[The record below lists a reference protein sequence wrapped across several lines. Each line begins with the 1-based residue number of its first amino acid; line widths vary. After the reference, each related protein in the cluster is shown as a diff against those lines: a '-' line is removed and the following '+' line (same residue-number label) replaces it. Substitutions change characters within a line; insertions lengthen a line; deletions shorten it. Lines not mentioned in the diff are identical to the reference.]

1 MGWTSLANRAY
12 QVSVGKYR
20 EKQILPGAIA
30 KGVGMFADYIKNAKA
45 EAKKLSGNLV
55 DQAINSAGVPSSHTA
70 ELSGVVGDWKNKSYE
85 YAKIEGNPLIGSEK
99 KQQATDSR
107 NQINQKAVNLN
118 NDLKLLQQSAANA
131 LEQTKANVQLS
142 NYSNAGAVGLQTD
155 LVKIANGDWSSVNFK
170 HPTTGEAGVFIQ
182 VGEDLEDANSFVS
195 FKETVNKVGLP
206 KGQATAEYG
215 KITDI
220 FAKAEKYKKENG
232 EWDPAQRASLM
243 QQLRSIISEKDVA
256 GSLAYDFDLKDL
268 GIENSFINQY
278 FKDTL
283 TDEEFDLAYGSGAD
297 LSEQGQAEFEQFAD
311 VRKEAF
317 KSQDLTKPIISY
329 YTKALDDFFDKSQ
342 GPVVETNADGT
353 PKVYAFEKQDKLE
366 KENNKLK
373 FKKYLELLESGVV
386 AENPQNKIK
395 YKKEGDKYYIV
406 NNQGSKI
413 DDTTTLKPIPLT
425 YQEATGVK
433 LP

>member
-12 QVSVGKYR
+12 QVSVGKYK

-70 ELSGVVGDWKNKSYE
+70 ELSGVVGDWKNQSYE

-243 QQLRSIISEKDVA
+243 QELRSIISEKDVA

-297 LSEQGQAEFEQFAD
+297 LSEKGQAEFEQFAD

-317 KSQDLTKPIISY
+317 KSQDLTKPTISY
-329 YTKALDDFFDKSQ
+329 YTKALDDFFDQSQ

-353 PKVYAFEKQDKLE
+353 IKVPTEIKVAEYKKAEDLKLNTKAFKDLE
-366 KENNKLK
+366 KEGAGKLADGRYLIKHESGKYYYSNKPSGVLDPGAMPKMFTLPTLK
-373 FKKYLELLESGVV
+373 ALEL
-386 AENPQNKIK
+386 
-395 YKKEGDKYYIV
+395 
-406 NNQGSKI
+406 
-413 DDTTTLKPIPLT
+413 
-425 YQEATGVK
+425 
-433 LP
+433 

>member
-1 MGWTSLANRAY
+1 M
-12 QVSVGKYR
+12 
-20 EKQILPGAIA
+20 
-30 KGVGMFADYIKNAKA
+30 
-45 EAKKLSGNLV
+45 
-55 DQAINSAGVPSSHTA
+55 
-70 ELSGVVGDWKNKSYE
+70 
-85 YAKIEGNPLIGSEK
+85 
-99 KQQATDSR
+99 
-107 NQINQKAVNLN
+107 
-118 NDLKLLQQSAANA
+118 
-131 LEQTKANVQLS
+131 QLS

-155 LVKIANGDWSSVNFK
+155 LVKIANGDWSSVNLK

-182 VGEDLEDANSFVS
+182 VGEDLEDPNSFVS

-329 YTKALDDFFDKSQ
+329 YTKALDNFFDKSQ

-353 PKVYAFEKQDKLE
+353 PKVYAFEKQDELE

-373 FKKYLELLESGVV
+373 FKKYLELLDSGVV